1 MPLIHQSIQPIMCQL
16 AVWEITERV
25 TELRSCLALNLEQEN
40 ELNLRQTENG
50 KKRIFGGAKSAHHLG
65 SRPSRIDH
73 IT

>member
-40 ELNLRQTENG
+40 ELNLRQTDQRKE
-50 KKRIFGGAKSAHHLG
+50 RIF
-65 SRPSRIDH
+65 SRA
-73 IT
+73 